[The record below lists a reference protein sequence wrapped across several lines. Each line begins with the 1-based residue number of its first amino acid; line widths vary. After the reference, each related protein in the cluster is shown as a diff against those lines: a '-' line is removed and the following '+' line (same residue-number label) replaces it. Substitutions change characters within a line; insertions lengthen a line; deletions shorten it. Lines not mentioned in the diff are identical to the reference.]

1 MKCKPSINT
10 TQLTVIPCALGTDEN
25 ALKPEINYDQRMKN
39 NVELDFKIDLEFVTR
54 NLTPKW
60 EWLKKLIVNEVLV
73 SSETTLGNKCSL
85 LFAADY
91 VPNKAKTGVNMT
103 NLFDKQI
110 RLLQICKECLKTVR
124 TGNHITEFHETF
136 VSVYVV
142 IAFKSNMFAKN
153 VQMMDKFL
161 PTHLSEHVGHV

>member
-1 MKCKPSINT
+1 M
-10 TQLTVIPCALGTDEN
+10 
-25 ALKPEINYDQRMKN
+25 
-39 NVELDFKIDLEFVTR
+39 
-54 NLTPKW
+54 
-60 EWLKKLIVNEVLV
+60 
-73 SSETTLGNKCSL
+73 SSATILGNKCSL

-91 VPNKAKTGVNMT
+91 VPNKAKTGDNMT

-124 TGNHITEFHETF
+124 TSNHITEFHETF

-142 IAFKSNMFAKN
+142 IAFKNNMFAKN

-161 PTHLSEHVGHV
+161 PTHLSEHVDHV